1 MKNLE
6 IDNIF
11 FFLSKLANARVFNT
25 DYTFSFQILEIAG
38 FSWKP

>member
-6 IDNIF
+6 IDMF
-11 FFLSKLANARVFNT
+11 FFFPSQLMRVFNT